1 MDSPSSPKKVL
12 LKGLP
17 AVAADPHPEPKKI
30 PQRPQTPPVPLTP
43 PSTPPQTKKRNFD
56 FGQDMKNE
64 LQTSIRSIFQK
75 WDPRYEVSDYLKERT
90 VQGMLSP
97 AVEEADN
104 PGSLGHPQLCRR
116 RCIYFAKGHCQH
128 GSSCG
133 FCHLEHTRQ
142 PAQLDKKQRTIF
154 DKLTEGQKLEILLP
168 HLRTKATEEQLQHKA
183 DSVVEIMERRMHEVS
198 AGAPALPEE
207 LTDSRM
213 SNLDKVFARM
223 TFAGLVGLSFRKTVD
238 ESDYVVSVLDALE
251 RLRVKYAAISPRSE
265 STEDASALYA

>member
-12 LKGLP
+12 VKDLCP
-17 AVAADPHPEPKKI
+17 DAADAHSGGSEPKKLPQKLQMPPI
-30 PQRPQTPPVPLTP
+30 PMTPS
-43 PSTPPQTKKRNFD
+43 PSQSPTKKMNFL
-56 FGQDMKNE
+56 FSQEMKSE
-64 LQTSIRSIFQK
+64 LATSIRSIFQK
-75 WDPRYEVSDYLKERT
+75 WDPGYEVTDYLKERA
-90 VQGMLSP
+90 VQ
-97 AVEEADN
+97 VEEADN

-168 HLRTKATEEQLQHKA
+168 HLRAKATEEQLQHKA
-183 DSVVEIMERRMHEVS
+183 DSVVQIMERRMHEVS
-198 AGAPALPEE
+198 PGAPALPEE

-251 RLRVKYAAISPRSE
+251 RLRVKYAATSPRSE